1 MSWIVRAGV
10 LAVGLW
16 LFIQWQ
22 SIAAQGAALFAWL
35 LCAGGAELIVEARR
49 RGGRNRRRSLSPRM
63 AGGRR
68 RTDPPL
74 RG

>member
-1 MSWIVRAGV
+1 MSWIVRAVV

-16 LFIQWQ
+16 LFTQWQ

-35 LCAGGAELIVEARR
+35 LCAGGAELIVEA
-49 RGGRNRRRSLSPRM
+49 NRRRERRRSPSPPL

-68 RTDPPL
+68 HTDPPL